1 MLPSSLLHFSSKH
14 KNNDSTSNYSTYID
28 TIEDAL
34 RALSLLLPGRFED
47 SDLCSQAVLAGL
59 NLVSLYHT
67 KFLVR
72 KSNYLKSKNSSED
85 DTVVESFNA
94 QFSRNNESNWPSKTA
109 SSLLSVI
116 SYTEVLA
123 EMLLNRKVPKSSKW
137 KFIASLEGLKG
148 ILRLV
153 IFYGTR
159 RQMILHPT
167 HFIRNVDTASLEI
180 ANDEKFELTSLDP
193 RTGTALSSTQAAIE
207 KINSSRNNGIRGW
220 AHLSELL
227 WIVRP
232 FVYAWMIYLR
242 QKRARKHDLVRL
254 KTKREDEMEEGDEE
268 EDESIEK
275 DDEGS
280 WKPWLVS
287 LSIDIA
293 SRIARHMQP
302 LSPLEHEESK
312 RRDYLFIYY
321 LFRGPLYLKFTRLV
335 LDAFCDATE
344 HRPLI
349 SIVTAAINDYRPFW
363 EDSYFYTAGS

>member
-14 KNNDSTSNYSTYID
+14 RNNDSISNYSSYID

-72 KSNYLKSKNSSED
+72 KSHHLKSNDSSENE
-85 DTVVESFNA
+85 TVVESFNA

-109 SSLLSVI
+109 SSVLSVI
-116 SYTEVLA
+116 SYTEVLV
-123 EMLLNRKVPKSSKW
+123 EMLLNRKVSKSSKW

-148 ILRLV
+148 ILRII

-159 RQMILHPT
+159 RKMILHPT
-167 HFIRNVDTASLEI
+167 HFIRNVDTVSLEV

-207 KINSSRNNGIRGW
+207 QINSSRHTGIRGW
-220 AHLSELL
+220 AHLGELL

-242 QKRARKHDLVRL
+242 QKREQKHDLIRS
-254 KTKREDEMEEGDEE
+254 EMEESDEE

-293 SRIARHMQP
+293 SRIARNMQP
-302 LSPLEHEESK
+302 MSPLEREESK

-349 SIVTAAINDYRPFW
+349 SVITAAINDYRPFW